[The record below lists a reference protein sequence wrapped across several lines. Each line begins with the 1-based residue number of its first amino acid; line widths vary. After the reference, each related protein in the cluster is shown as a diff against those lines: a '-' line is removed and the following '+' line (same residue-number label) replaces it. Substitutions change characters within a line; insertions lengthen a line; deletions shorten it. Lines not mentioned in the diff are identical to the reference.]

1 MMYIIIFTSGFA
13 AGYIADWLWEMITD
27 ESDSNSPR

>member
-1 MMYIIIFTSGFA
+1 MTYFIIFVSGFA
-13 AGYIADWLWEMITD
+13 IGYVSDWLWEMITD